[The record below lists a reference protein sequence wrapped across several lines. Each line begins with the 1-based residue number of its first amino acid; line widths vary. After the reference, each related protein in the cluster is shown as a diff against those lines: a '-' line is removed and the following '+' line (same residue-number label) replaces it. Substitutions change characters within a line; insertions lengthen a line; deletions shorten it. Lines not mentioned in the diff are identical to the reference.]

1 MQFLKELQNHTAKLS
16 TFQNDNFIRTF
27 ANRKVIQHQ
36 SKKGSKMITQFQVLA
51 EKKTDFPKS
60 MWYDLPRNVMMIFF
74 LVTLQGQ

>member
-27 ANRKVIQHQ
+27 MNRKVIQHQ

-51 EKKTDFPKS
+51 EKKKPIF
-60 MWYDLPRNVMMIFF
+60 RNQCGTTYLGMS
-74 LVTLQGQ
+74 